1 MGKKFDYH
9 RRYAGMKKAFLTIL
23 LLLFFL
29 LCGCQSGKADP
40 ADETDPVATVESI
53 PIENVMAGY
62 AYSDPFPS
70 ATTDGV
76 YLLTDKVSFMDFSNG
91 KSVVLCAQ
99 SGCAH
104 EDNTCSAWLEGSSQ
118 FGEYNGNWYTAP
130 RMDDGSIRIDCITY
144 TEQARKTVCTIAGEN
159 GKTIIP
165 TYMYFSHGY
174 AYILTEEIAFSE
186 DTEVADSLWRVD
198 LSSGKATELLRCNG
212 EERFGFLG
220 GSAEHVAIL
229 YTEYLDEE
237 YQEARYELR
246 LYDFDCLN
254 YQVLCGSEDGFIPSV
269 DPHVCY
275 GDVLLYQKNNLFVL
289 YDLTSGQTT
298 ELCEQENVVNYW
310 VIDGK
315 LFTVVT
321 TGKGCTQFYAN
332 LKDGVVKELEA
343 QRGTVSIRFSTH
355 HETKD
360 YFVGSLSGTD
370 SGSYYIKKADFYAGR
385 FDNAIALDL

>member
-1 MGKKFDYH
+1 
-9 RRYAGMKKAFLTIL
+9 MKKVLWAIL
-23 LLLFFL
+23 LLSLFV
-29 LCGCQSGKADP
+29 LCGCQSGKATLEDG
-40 ADETDPVATVESI
+40 TDPVATVESI
-53 PIENVMAGY
+53 PTENVMAGY
-62 AYSDPFPS
+62 AYSAPFPS
-70 ATTDGV
+70 ATADGV
-76 YLLTDKVSFMDFSNG
+76 YLLTGKVSFMDFNNG

-104 EDNTCSAWLEGSSQ
+104 EDSTCSAWLEGSSH

-130 RMDDGSIRIDCITY
+130 RMDDGSIRIDCIMY
-144 TEQARKTVCTIAGEN
+144 TEQTRKAVCTIVGEN
-159 GKTIIP
+159 GKTIVP

-186 DTEVADSLWRVD
+186 SAEVADSLWRVD
-198 LSSGKATELLRCNG
+198 LSTGEANELLRYNA
-212 EERFGFLG
+212 EECFGFLG
-220 GSAEHVAIL
+220 GSSESVAIL

-246 LYDFDCLN
+246 LYDFAFLN
-254 YQVLCGSEDGFIPSV
+254 YQVLCSSEDGFVPSV

-275 GDVLLYQKNNLFVL
+275 GDVLLYQKNNSFVL

-298 ELCEQENVVNYW
+298 ALCEQENVVNYW
-310 VIDGK
+310 MIDGK

-321 TGKGCTQFYAN
+321 TGNGCTQFYAD
-332 LKDGVVKELEA
+332 LKDGVVKEVEA
-343 QRGTVSIRFSTH
+343 QRGTISIRFSTH

-360 YFVGSLSGTD
+360 YFVGSLSGTE

-385 FDNAIALDL
+385 LDKAMALDL